1 MSLYAEKII
10 VRDHE
15 RNEDVD
21 VAFGHN
27 TICDC
32 VTIRRG
38 EDIVCLSDDEFDA
51 LAVLMIR
58 DFVSRE
64 SIEKAIEL
72 TSTDKKN
79 PYRIF
84 IARTVDDEKWNE
96 DD

>member
-1 MSLYAEKII
+1 MSLYAGKLI
-10 VRDHE
+10 VRDYE
-15 RNEDVD
+15 RNGDVYG
-21 VAFGHN
+21 AFGRN

-32 VTIRRG
+32 ITIRRG
-38 EDIVCLSDDEFDA
+38 EDTVCLSDDEFDA

-64 SIEKAIEL
+64 SIENAIEL

-84 IARTVDDEKWNE
+84 TARTVDDEKWNG

>member
-38 EDIVCLSDDEFDA
+38 EDSVCLSDDEFDA

>member
-10 VRDHE
+10 IRDHE
-15 RNEDVD
+15 SNKDID

-38 EDIVCLSDDEFDA
+38 EETVCLSGDEFNA
-51 LAVLMIR
+51 LAVLMVR

-64 SIEKAIEL
+64 NIENAIEL
-72 TSTDKKN
+72 DSTDKKN

-84 IARTVDDEKWNE
+84 TARTVNDEKWAE
-96 DD
+96 YD

>member
-38 EDIVCLSDDEFDA
+38 EDTVCLSGDEFDA

-64 SIEKAIEL
+64 SIEKAIEI

-84 IARTVDDEKWNE
+84 IARTVDDEKWNG

>member
-38 EDIVCLSDDEFDA
+38 EDTICLSDDEFDA

-84 IARTVDDEKWNE
+84 IARTVDDEKWNG

>member
-38 EDIVCLSDDEFDA
+38 EDSVCLSDDEFDA

-79 PYRIF
+79 PYCIF
-84 IARTVDDEKWNE
+84 TARTVDDEKWNG

>member
-10 VRDHE
+10 VRNIE
-15 RNEDVD
+15 SNEDVD

-38 EDIVCLSDDEFDA
+38 EDTVCLSDDEFDA

-84 IARTVDDEKWNE
+84 IARTVDDEKWNG

>member
-10 VRDHE
+10 VRDLE
-15 RNEDVD
+15 RNEYVD

-27 TICDC
+27 TICEC
-32 VTIRRG
+32 VNIRRG
-38 EDIVCLSDDEFDA
+38 EDTVCLSDDEFDA

-84 IARTVDDEKWNE
+84 IARTVDDEKWNG

>member
-10 VRDHE
+10 VRDYE

-38 EDIVCLSDDEFDA
+38 EDSVCLSDDEFDA

-84 IARTVDDEKWNE
+84 IARTVDDEKWNG

>member
-15 RNEDVD
+15 NNKDVD

-38 EDIVCLSDDEFDA
+38 EETICLSGDELKA
-51 LAVLMIR
+51 LAVLMVR
-58 DFVSRE
+58 DFVSRK
-64 SIEKAIEL
+64 SIENAIEL
-72 TSTDKKN
+72 ENIDKKN

-84 IARTVDDEKWNE
+84 TARAVDDEKWTE
-96 DD
+96 HD

>member
-38 EDIVCLSDDEFDA
+38 EDSVCLSDDEFDA

-58 DFVSRE
+58 DFVSRD

-84 IARTVDDEKWNE
+84 IARTVDDEKWNV

>member
-38 EDIVCLSDDEFDA
+38 EDFVCLSDDEFDA

-64 SIEKAIEL
+64 SIENAIEL

-84 IARTVDDEKWNE
+84 TARTVDDEKWNG

>member
-38 EDIVCLSDDEFDA
+38 EDTVCLSDDEFDA

-84 IARTVDDEKWNE
+84 IARTVDDEKWNW

>member
-15 RNEDVD
+15 HNEDVD

-32 VTIRRG
+32 VSIRRG
-38 EDIVCLSDDEFDA
+38 EDTVCLSDDEFDA

-84 IARTVDDEKWNE
+84 IARTVDDEKWNG

>member
-38 EDIVCLSDDEFDA
+38 EDTVCLSDDEFDA

-64 SIEKAIEL
+64 SIENAIEL

-84 IARTVDDEKWNE
+84 TARTVDDEKWNV